1 VTLEE
6 VPDRA
11 PQYTP
16 EEEQTLT
23 GHLLALTERVDR
35 GDFSKELIT
44 PRLLCAL
51 HGALFQGVR
60 DHAGKIRKRGFGSER
75 LTFGPHRSDSRDEVP
90 EKLDKTLEEART
102 MVTSLLARPEDPT
115 YEKSALHIAVWVHAK
130 VIRIH
135 PFEDGNGRTSR
146 LLMGI
151 ILVFVVEESRRWP
164 VFGAKRTGPVRLRP
178 VRSTTPPTRNPRTTP
193 RSSPPPPSS

>member
-6 VPDRA
+6 VPDHVR
-11 PQYTP
+11 QYTP
-16 EEEQTLT
+16 EEEETLT
-23 GHLLALTERVDR
+23 RHLLALTEKVDR
-35 GDFSKELIT
+35 GDFSNESIA
-44 PRLLCAL
+44 PRLLCTL
-51 HGALFQGVR
+51 HRALFDSVR

-75 LTFGPHRSDSRDEVP
+75 LTFGPHRSDARDDVP

-102 MVTSLLARPEDPT
+102 MLASLLARPEDPT
-115 YEKSALHIAVWVHAK
+115 YEMCALHIAVWVHAK

-151 ILVFVVEESRRWP
+151 ILVGAGLRQIPVEVCKQEYLDCLNHYFNEDEIEP
-164 VFGAKRTGPVRLRP
+164 LLDLLLR
-178 VRSTTPPTRNPRTTP
+178 VDLGYV
-193 RSSPPPPSS
+193 